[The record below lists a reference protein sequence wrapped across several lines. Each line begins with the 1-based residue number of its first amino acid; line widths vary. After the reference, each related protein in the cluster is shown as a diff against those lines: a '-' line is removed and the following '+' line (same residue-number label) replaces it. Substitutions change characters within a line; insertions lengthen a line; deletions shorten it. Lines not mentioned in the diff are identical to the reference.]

1 MTATTLWWLPYSP
14 HSHAQPLQLLL
25 LVGVQVPHLL
35 LLCSPLC
42 SSEVFIRK
50 TGGAAGGRTRML
62 GHLSLV
68 YCSTGSTRNPH
79 GCTTT
84 NCPIQLP
91 YSTNH
96 PNTSLLW
103 CHPTPHTTL
112 TPLIT
117 PSLFMPC
124 SILCSPPHSLLVFSC
139 GLLLS
144 LLKVL

>member
-42 SSEVFIRK
+42 SSEVLIRK

-68 YCSTGSTRNPH
+68 YCSQAAQGTLMGVPLPIVPSNYHTAP
-79 GCTTT
+79 TT
-84 NCPIQLP
+84 Q
-91 YSTNH
+91 
-96 PNTSLLW
+96 TSFLW
-103 CHPTPHTTL
+103 CRPTPHPTF

-124 SILCSPPHSLLVFSC
+124 SILCSSTHSLIVFSC